1 MQSSILLLAYSLNSP
16 VEGFINEKQKLN
28 FIFHRA
34 ERITVK
40 VTPTLSFPFFI
51 FHQKARTENLCR
63 FSMVIL
69 SEQSSVAIRS
79 LYAEFLF
86 VFVVVKN

>member
-1 MQSSILLLAYSLNSP
+1 LNAP
-16 VEGFINEKQKLN
+16 VEGFIDEKQNLN

-40 VTPTLSFPFFI
+40 ATAALSFPFYT
-51 FHQKARTENLCR
+51 FHQKARTENLCS

-69 SEQSSVAIRS
+69 SEQSSVAIR
-79 LYAEFLF
+79 AIA
-86 VFVVVKN
+86 